1 MNNEKLLSVI
11 VTYTNGS
18 TELKESLNSLL
29 ETKFPQES
37 FEVILVNDQ
46 SDELATEI
54 IADYEPRFANFRTVV
69 VPMGEISEY
78 RTAGLKQATGTYVIF
93 MDSRDQTP
101 KGAFTNLVQT
111 ALDHDSDMVVGYTK
125 QFDADGNTD
134 AFPNQLGVS
143 DIRFETTLVE
153 TPNLIYDTLINNKL
167 YRREFLAN
175 NSIQFTPES
184 VDTDMS
190 FTLAAHLASKNTS
203 VITKTAYLWRAREI
217 HDYNGPDRGEFSDFE
232 ARTAKLN
239 ICRTILI
246 DNGVTEDSELYATF
260 IHKVVSLDLPS
271 FFTDVADTAE
281 NFQYH
286 IQELIYG
293 FLRDW
298 NLWGSKALKQ
308 VDLKTQLQYWAI
320 AHGNLNLLKQYSYA
334 KRVYQIKEHAGRHY
348 QLSIPGTDQQI
359 VDQLDA
365 SDNVLPTVQNLSSLK
380 LDKDTNTVNGKGYFR
395 IKRMPLTK
403 RPFSNNN
410 VNEQISAELVN
421 IVNHAVYP
429 INFVRDTTPIHKR
442 IFKSHSPW
450 THARYA
456 FSIDL
461 NDATKQL
468 GQGIWKIRVTNEVAG
483 QYKVDAFID
492 QPSKKAG
499 KFKMK
504 FVQGNN
510 VVTTLYNR
518 QNALS
523 FVCATKEARST
534 FWLKNAREED
544 GELVF
549 DTNLDASEERAIID
563 LGSDELAPVV
573 GEINAGTV
581 RFDLSTVPNDLLG
594 TSLKLLVQ
602 NLTTNYDRTYL
613 YDYQKPAD
621 TFNVDKRMINVNYAS
636 TRRLLVSVN
645 YPAVTVTSDKFAN
658 DQLKESIELLKPVA
672 NYDLKKSRL
681 ILVSSSKKRRNIF
694 VLADILGAK
703 PKDEKQ
709 LNIVLPLQYDD
720 GRLAILSGNYNYTLE
735 LFDQKLQAFRRF
747 SVIDQKYRD
756 PAKSADN
763 PNFIDRLTLNG
774 GKVAQFTL
782 ASAKDNSHV
791 LRVRQPYAGWFN
803 QGKGRRAVSYTL
815 IYPLMRLLPLNKRL
829 MVFDA
834 HSTNVN
840 YDGNDKAIYEY
851 VAEHHPEIKPVWIF
865 SNDQEDVPLGAE
877 VVRTNTLKY
886 WYYLAVGK
894 YFVQSTNLT
903 NQYYKR
909 KGQIEVETLR
919 GTFLR
924 EMGFDAPKYRT
935 ATAKIQLDFADRI
948 RRWDYMVVPSDYMEL
963 VASKAFDYDRTVLKT
978 GFPKNDELVRANR
991 DPHRKD
997 ALKSQFKLPLG
1008 KKVVLYKPLKRGS
1021 KNNDLTLD
1029 LDLMRQQLG
1038 EDYVVLLYL
1047 DKYLAYSLDLS
1058 RYEGFAYDVSD
1069 YPEIN
1074 DLFLVSDVLITDYDN
1089 SMFDY
1094 AYLNRPMIFF
1104 AYDEEEFLKDS
1115 PRQTYFDYD
1124 SQMPGPI
1131 VSDTAAVVAAIQ
1143 NLDSVKTQYAEQLT
1157 EFANRFAQYG
1167 QDGEAT
1173 KTVVETMLN
1182 ANAKELDQE
1191 PPTAVIWDKFWH
1203 FFKIKDFQS
1212 NLLNYLGRVLPKK
1225 NIIIFESFFGR
1236 QFSDN
1241 PKALY
1246 EYIKKNYPQYKL
1258 YWNVREDL
1266 IPYFQEHKIPYT
1278 VRFGYKGLLKQA
1290 QAKYF
1295 ITNTRRPF
1303 RWDKPQ
1309 GTTLLQTW
1317 HGTPLK
1323 TIGTDVQLVTMP
1335 VHDPGKYH
1343 QQVVRDSSRW
1353 DYLIAPNK
1361 YSADIMSRAFRKDT
1375 NQMMLTGYP
1384 RNDILINYTPE
1395 DIARIKGDLGLDPN
1409 KKLVLYAPTWR
1420 DDEFVKAHE
1429 FTAQLRLDLAELQ
1442 DRFGSDVTF
1451 LIRTHYMI
1459 ANSLDLTQFTNAVN
1473 VSDYQDISELY
1484 LISDVLITDYSSV
1497 MFDYSI
1503 LRRPIIFYTYDLEQ
1517 YAGTIRGFYFDFTK
1531 AAPGKLVKTTTEV
1544 GDELAD
1550 IFTNGW
1556 QPDQQYINFT
1566 ERFDEWMD
1574 GKASERVVNELFDR
1588 DNMKTVPVK
1597 GDLSALGIGDQQIE
1611 LRDAAAI
1618 WAPNKDFTSNEDVSF
1633 IQYYDKLEKPLPVEA
1648 LEGQLIKSTHTDV
1661 LMQTYIKVKVTTP
1674 NRDIIGWVSRD
1685 DVI

>member
-11 VTYTNGS
+11 VTYAGGS
-18 TELKESLNSLL
+18 VELKEAFHSLL
-29 ETKFPQES
+29 ETSFPQQN
-37 FEVILVNDQ
+37 FEVLLVDDG
-46 SDELATEI
+46 SDEVVSTIVQE
-54 IADYEPRFANFRTVV
+54 YEPRFANLKRVSV
-69 VPMGEISEY
+69 APAALISEY
-78 RTAGLKQATGTYVIF
+78 RTVGLARATGKYVVF

-101 KGAFTNLVQT
+101 AKGFTNLVQT
-111 ALDHDSDMVVGYTK
+111 AIDHEADIVVGYVN
-125 QFDADGNTD
+125 QFDADGNKD
-134 AFPNQLGVS
+134 AFPDQLGVS
-143 DIRFETTLVE
+143 DNRFETSLVE
-153 TPNLIYDTLINNKL
+153 TTDLVYDTLINNKL
-167 YRREFLAN
+167 YRREFLADS
-175 NSIQFTPES
+175 SIQFTDNS

-190 FTLAAHLASKNTS
+190 FTLAAHLASKSTS
-203 VITKTAYLWRAREI
+203 IITNQVYLWRAREI
-217 HDYNGPDRGEFSDFE
+217 HDYNGPERNEFSDFE

-239 ICRTILI
+239 VCRTILT
-246 DNGVTEDSELYATF
+246 DNGIAEDSAVYATF

-271 FFTDVADTAE
+271 FFTDVADTSEA
-281 NFQYH
+281 FQYR
-286 IQELIYG
+286 IQELVYG

-298 NLWGSKALKQ
+298 KLWQSEALKQ

-320 AHGNLNLLKQYSYA
+320 EHGNLNLLKQYSYA
-334 KRVYQIKEHAGRHY
+334 KKIYQIKERWGRGY
-348 QLSIPGTDQQI
+348 QLSIPGTDQAI
-359 VDQLDA
+359 VEQL
-365 SDNVLPTVQNLSSLK
+365 SPYDNVLPVGQQLSSLK
-380 LDKDTNTVNGKGYFR
+380 LDKETNLLTGSGYFR
-395 IKRMPLTK
+395 IKNMPLTK
-403 RPFSNNN
+403 KPFSNDNFSE
-410 VNEQISAELVN
+410 VISAELVN

-429 INFVRDTTPIHKR
+429 IDFKRSATPVNKR

-456 FSIDL
+456 FTIDMVE
-461 NDATKQL
+461 AAKQL
-468 GQGIWKIRVTNEVAG
+468 GQGIWKIKVTNEVAG
-483 QYKVDAFID
+483 RYKAEEFIQ
-492 QPSKKAG
+492 QPSRKAK
-499 KFKMK
+499 KFKLK
-504 FVQGNN
+504 LVQNNN
-510 VVTTLYNR
+510 VVTARFNT
-518 QNALS
+518 QSTLS
-523 FVCATKEARST
+523 FVCATQEARSNL
-534 FWLKNAREED
+534 WLKEAQESDNQ
-544 GELVF
+544 LVLA
-549 DTNLDASEERAIID
+549 TNLNPENERAIIH
-563 LGSDELAPVV
+563 LGSDELAPIV
-573 GEINAGTV
+573 GQIKAGKV
-581 RFDLSTVPNDLLG
+581 SFDLSSVPIDLLG
-594 TSLKLLVQ
+594 APLKLMVQ
-602 NLTTNYDRTYL
+602 NLTTNFDRTYL
-613 YDYQKPAD
+613 YEYQKPAD
-621 TFNVDKRMINVNYAS
+621 VFNIGKRMINVNYAS
-636 TRRLLVSVN
+636 TKRLLISVD
-645 YPAVTVTSDKFAN
+645 YPAVTVTNDKFSGN
-658 DQLKESIELLKPVA
+658 QLVEKLQLLKPVSD
-672 NYDLKKSRL
+672 YDLAKSRL
-681 ILVSSSKKRRNIF
+681 VLISNSRKRRNVFKLTDIVTKETKDS
-694 VLADILGAK
+694 VLA
-703 PKDEKQ
+703 
-709 LNIVLPLQYDD
+709 VSLPLLHED
-720 GRLAILSGNYNYTLE
+720 GRLAILSGNYRYTLE
-735 LFDQKLQAFRRF
+735 VFDKAEQEIHTF
-747 SVIDQKYRD
+747 SVVDGKYRD
-756 PAKSADN
+756 PAKAINN
-763 PNFIDRLTLNG
+763 PKLNNSVALTN
-774 GKVAQFTL
+774 KNVAQLTL
-782 ASAKDNSHV
+782 ASAKNNAHE
-791 LRVRQPYAGWFN
+791 LRVKQPYSGWFN
-803 QGKGRRAVSYTL
+803 VKKGRRAVSYTL
-815 IYPLMRLLPLNKRL
+815 LYPLMRLLPLKKNV

-834 HSTNVN
+834 HSGAE
-840 YDGNDKAIYEY
+840 YSGNTKAIFEY
-851 VAEHHPEIKPVWIF
+851 VAEHHPEIKPVWLF
-865 SNDQEDVPLGAE
+865 TNDQEAAPLSAE
-877 VVRTNTLKY
+877 VVRTNTVKY

-894 YFVQSTNLT
+894 YFVQGVNFT

-924 EMGFDAPKYRT
+924 EMGFDAPKFRT
-935 ATAKIQLDFADRI
+935 ASAKVQLDFADRI
-948 RRWDYMVVPSDYMEL
+948 RRWDYLVVPSDYMEL
-963 VASKAFDYDRTVLKT
+963 VATKAFDYDRNVLKT

-997 ALKSQFKLPLG
+997 VLKAQLGLPLD
-1008 KKVVLYKPLKRGS
+1008 KKVILYNPVKRGA
-1021 KNNDLTLD
+1021 KNSNFELD
-1029 LDLMRQQLG
+1029 LERLRAGVGD
-1038 EDYVVLLYL
+1038 DYIVLLYL
-1047 DKYLAYSLDLS
+1047 DNYLAYSTDFN

-1074 DLFLVSDVLITDYDN
+1074 DLFLVSDVLLTDYNN

-1094 AYLNRPMIFF
+1094 AYLQRPMIFF

-1131 VSDTAAVVAAIQ
+1131 VSDTDSVVTAIQ
-1143 NLDSVKTQYAEQLT
+1143 NLAMVKSQYAGQLS
-1157 EFANRFAQYG
+1157 EFADRFAQYG
-1167 QDGEAT
+1167 RDGEAA
-1173 KTVVETMLN
+1173 KAVVDTMLN

-1246 EYIKKNYPQYKL
+1246 EYIKQNYPEYKL

-1266 IPYFQEHKIPYT
+1266 VPYFKEHKIPYA

-1384 RNDILINYTPE
+1384 RNDILVNYTPE

-1442 DRFGSDVTF
+1442 ARFGSDVTF

-1517 YAGTIRGFYFDFTK
+1517 YAGTIRGFYFDFTE

-1556 QPDQQYINFT
+1556 QPDQQYIDFT

-1574 GKASERVVNELFDR
+1574 GKASERVVNELFAR

-1597 GDLSALGIGDQQIE
+1597 GDLSSLGIGEQQIE

-1618 WAPNKDFTSNEDVSF
+1618 WASNKDFTSNEDVSF
-1633 IQYYDKLEKPLPVEA
+1633 VQYYDKLDKPLPVEA

-1661 LMQTYIKVKVTTP
+1661 LMQTYIKVKVMTP

-1685 DVI
+1685 DVM